1 MPMTMLDEQK
11 HKARSWFES
20 LQGDIIARFEALETE
35 AQLPLY
41 HGVPGQFEKTD
52 WTRGDGSAKPRWS
65 CRLSTRAPRR

>member
-35 AQLPLY
+35 AQLPL
-41 HGVPGQFEKTD
+41 
-52 WTRGDGSAKPRWS
+52 
-65 CRLSTRAPRR
+65 